1 MIHRNN
7 KPQYKPYRTQEVY
20 FWVYSKRANK
30 TGCNQPDW
38 DLTMTMI
45 DTGSNKRQYSQRPK
59 DQGGDTFHQN
69 GDWIK
74 QRLSKKPNVP
84 DVGHYMKGWIYHQW
98 TCFDFVKHG
107 KFCSAQQVEGDG
119 VDPQSLIEENGSM
132 GIFTDSTVKKQAV
145 KNGIVRIFWY
155 IFVIFLCWNC
165 NVWCHFRF
173 VGCEPLCFRWNA
185 GLVTHDVEI
194 VTGWFVLVRFLIS
207 QASPRPFLEQK
218 SLWHGLRPGTWL
230 KVAKV
235 IWMTISWIKPTGR
248 RGRDYPL
255 AVLIVANQSGR
266 WGPKSWWMC

>member
-1 MIHRNN
+1 
-7 KPQYKPYRTQEVY
+7 
-20 FWVYSKRANK
+20 
-30 TGCNQPDW
+30 
-38 DLTMTMI
+38 MTMI

-145 KNGIVRIFWY
+145 KNGIVRISLVY
-155 IFVIFLCWNC
+155 FLSSSFAETAMFGDTSGLWVVNLYVFGGML
-165 NVWCHFRF
+165 VW
-173 VGCEPLCFRWNA
+173 
-185 GLVTHDVEI
+185 
-194 VTGWFVLVRFLIS
+194 
-207 QASPRPFLEQK
+207 SPMM
-218 SLWHGLRPGTWL
+218 L
-230 KVAKV
+230 K
-235 IWMTISWIKPTGR
+235 
-248 RGRDYPL
+248 
-255 AVLIVANQSGR
+255 
-266 WGPKSWWMC
+266 